1 MILLFGL
8 LGCVPTD
15 GAGDDGL
22 LGEGALWPFPN
33 VGLIAES
40 GALNIPQG
48 ALPQV
53 PEDEDGTPWAVERLN
68 WRDGFS
74 TVQTA
79 VVLLSGVKES
89 ALPPYP
95 GVNGGGSVRLY
106 DLTDG
111 VELPCYA
118 ELDAHPDALD
128 DPDRQAL
135 LVRPA
140 IAMTPGH
147 RVAVVVTTAAAPR
160 PRRFDRLARGNDPWN
175 AGDWG
180 VRTRALLYAL
190 GQAGMNPD
198 EIAMAWEYPVGDGTA
213 PLRGMIDDLAPPSR
227 WDLSRIKRTDA
238 GDALPP
244 GAWIQ
249 AEGTFT
255 TTSWLAEELRW
266 ASVGEDGVVPTLV
279 GETNASLFVHIPE
292 SVRGAAPGSVPVL
305 IFGHGLLTDPQNFLA
320 DLDDPHGFVELM
332 DRLGVIVV
340 ATTWRG
346 LTAKDLP
353 DAIWVANDYG
363 TFNELTERISQGVAN
378 NVALSRLV
386 QSGGLM
392 DDPLFEGLADT
403 SQLYFYGV
411 SAGSVLGG
419 VAVTQMEGVD
429 AALLHVGGA
438 GWSTLLERSNAW
450 GQFEGLVA
458 STMTDPAERQ
468 LAFAASQLLWDTVD
482 PISYIDDWGDTPTL
496 LQEAVN
502 DDVLVNSASELYAR
516 SAGWAILQPSI
527 TSPLGLN
534 RVEGAARGGVIAQ
547 FDPEL
552 PAPASTNR
560 PAERTGAHETPRTW
574 DSAMTQ
580 AEGFFAIGAPGV
592 VRHPCG
598 EVLCTATEEA
608 SR

>member
-1 MILLFGL
+1 MFLSLSL
-8 LGCVPTD
+8 LGCVATD
-15 GAGDDGL
+15 AARDDGL
-22 LGEGALWPFPN
+22 LGEGVLWPFPN
-33 VGLIAES
+33 AGLIAADGS
-40 GALNIPQG
+40 LAIPEG

-53 PEDEDGTPWAVERLN
+53 PAADDGSPWAVERLN

-79 VVLLSGVKES
+79 VVRLDGVRES

-95 GVNGGGSVRLY
+95 GVSGGGAVRLY

-118 ELDAHPDALD
+118 ELDAHPEALD
-128 DPDRQAL
+128 DPDRRVL
-135 LVRPA
+135 LIRPA
-140 IAMTPGH
+140 VAMTPGH
-147 RVAVVVTTAAAPR
+147 RVAVVITTAAAPR
-160 PRRFDRLARGNDPWN
+160 TRRFERLARGDDPWD

-180 VRTRALLYAL
+180 VRTRALLYEL
-190 GQAGMNPD
+190 GRAGMNRE
-198 EIAMAWEYPVGDGTA
+198 EIALAWDFPVGDGTA
-213 PLRGMIDDLAPPSR
+213 PLRGMIDALETPTR
-227 WDLSRIKRTDA
+227 WSLDRVKRADA
-238 GDALPP
+238 GDTLPP
-244 GAWIQ
+244 GVWLQ

-255 TTSWLAEELRW
+255 TTSWLEDELRW
-266 ASVGEDGVVPTLV
+266 AGVGEDGVVPTVV
-279 GETNASLFVHIPE
+279 GQTEAALFVHVPE
-292 SVRGAAPGSVPVL
+292 SVRDAAPGSVPVL
-305 IFGHGLLTDPQNFLA
+305 VFGHGLLTDPQNFLA
-320 DLDDPHGFVELM
+320 DLDDPHGFIELM

-363 TFNELTERISQGVAN
+363 TFNELTERITQGVAN
-378 NVALSRLV
+378 TVALSRLA
-386 QSGGLM
+386 QTGGLL
-392 DDPLFEGLADT
+392 DDPLFEGLADPE
-403 SQLYFYGV
+403 QLYFFGV
-411 SAGSVLGG
+411 SAGAVLGG

-429 AALLHVGGA
+429 AALFHVGGA

-450 GQFEGLVA
+450 AQFEGLVA
-458 STMTDPAERQ
+458 DTIEDPAERQ
-468 LAFAASQLLWDTVD
+468 LAFAASQLLWDAVD
-482 PISYIDDWGDTPTL
+482 PISYVGDLGDTPTL

-516 SAGWAILQPSI
+516 SAGWALLQPSV
-527 TSPLGLN
+527 TEPLGLR

-560 PAERTGAHETPRTW
+560 PAARTGAHETPRTW

-580 AEGFFAIGAPGV
+580 TEGFFAVGDPGV

-598 EVLCTATEEA
+598 EERCTATEEA

>member
-1 MILLFGL
+1 MILLLSL
-8 LGCVPTD
+8 LACVTND
-15 GAGDDGL
+15 ADRDDGL
-22 LGEGALWPFPN
+22 MGDGALWPFPN
-33 VGLIAES
+33 VGLI
-40 GALNIPQG
+40 GPDGDLKIPEG

-53 PEDEDGTPWAVERLN
+53 PEEDGGTPWAVERLN

-79 VVLLSGVKES
+79 VVLLDGVRAE

-95 GVNGGGSVRLY
+95 GVSGGGAVRLY

-135 LVRPA
+135 LVRPSV
-140 IAMTPGH
+140 AMTPGH

-160 PRRFDRLARGNDPWN
+160 PRRFDRLARGDDPWDS
-175 AGDWG
+175 GDWG
-180 VRTRALLYAL
+180 PRTRALLYEL
-190 GQAGMNPD
+190 SQAGLSQE
-198 EIAMAWEYPVGDGTA
+198 EIALAWEYPVGDGTA
-213 PLRGMIDDLAPPSR
+213 PLRGMTAAVETPTQWS
-227 WDLSRIKRTDA
+227 LSRVKRSDA
-238 GDALPP
+238 GDTLPP
-244 GAWIQ
+244 GTWLQ
-249 AEGTFT
+249 AEGSFT
-255 TTSWLAEELRW
+255 TTSWLEDELRW
-266 ASVGEDGVVPTLV
+266 ASVDDEAVPVIV
-279 GETNASLFVHIPE
+279 GETQASLFVHIPE
-292 SVRGAAPGSVPVL
+292 SVRGGAPGSAPVL

-363 TFNELTERISQGVAN
+363 TFNELTERITQGVAN

-392 DDPLFEGLADT
+392 DDPLFEGLADPD
-403 SQLYFYGV
+403 QLYYYGV
-411 SAGSVLGG
+411 SAGAVLGG
-419 VAVTQMEGVD
+419 VAVTQMEEVD
-429 AALLHVGGA
+429 AALFHVGGA

-450 GQFEGLVA
+450 AQFEGLVA
-458 STMTDPAERQ
+458 AAIEDPAERQ

-482 PISYIDDWGDTPTL
+482 PISYVHDLGDTPTL

-516 SAGWAILQPSI
+516 TAGWTLLQPS
-527 TSPLGLN
+527 TTTPMGLS
-534 RVEGAARGGVIAQ
+534 RAEGAVRGGVISQ

-560 PAERTGAHETPRTW
+560 PADRTGAHETPRTW

-580 AEGFFAIGAPGV
+580 AEGFFTVGAPGV

-598 EVLCTATEEA
+598 AERCTATEEA